1 MFNSMTAYAAEEC
14 REDTVTVAVEI
25 RAYNSRHLDIAL
37 RLPGAYVVWEE
48 RIKRMAGEQVTR
60 GRIEMRFQIKDS
72 TDTSSG
78 FEVDWG
84 KARAYYQAA
93 LSLKKA
99 LKLQSPITWD
109 QIATVSGV
117 IQPVEN
123 PDAAETCWPLAADCL
138 HKALIALNRMRHQE
152 GEYILK
158 DVLSR
163 LEQIDQGLSKIAQEA
178 VHLPAQVGERLR
190 ERIEALMRGTAEVD
204 PARLAQEVAM
214 LADRADIS
222 EEIVRAGS
230 HMKQFRAIIQGAEP
244 AGRKLN
250 FLLQELNREF
260 NTMGSKI
267 SQADIAHVIVD
278 IKAEIE
284 RLREQVQNIE

>member
-14 REDTVTVAVEI
+14 SKDNVIVSVEI

-37 RLPGAYVVWEE
+37 RLPGAYVIWEE

-60 GRIEMRFQIKDS
+60 GRIEMRLKIKDLAEVS
-72 TDTSSG
+72 NG
-78 FEVDWG
+78 FEVDWA
-84 KARAYYQAA
+84 KARAYHQAA
-93 LSLKKA
+93 RNLKKT

-109 QIATVSGV
+109 QIATVPGV
-117 IQPVEN
+117 IQTIEN
-123 PDAAETCWPLAADCL
+123 PDAAETHWPLAADCL

-163 LEQIDQGLSKIAQEA
+163 LGQIDQGLSKIAQA
-178 VHLPAQVGERLR
+178 AGHLPESVGERLR
-190 ERIEALMRGTAEVD
+190 ERIETLMRGTVEVD
-204 PARLAQEVAM
+204 PARLAQEIAI
-214 LADRADIS
+214 LADRSDIS

-230 HMKQFRAIIQGAEP
+230 HMQQFRAIIQGAEP

-260 NTMGSKI
+260 NTIGAKVA
-267 SQADIAHVIVD
+267 QADIAHIIVD

-284 RLREQVQNIE
+284 RLREQIQNIE